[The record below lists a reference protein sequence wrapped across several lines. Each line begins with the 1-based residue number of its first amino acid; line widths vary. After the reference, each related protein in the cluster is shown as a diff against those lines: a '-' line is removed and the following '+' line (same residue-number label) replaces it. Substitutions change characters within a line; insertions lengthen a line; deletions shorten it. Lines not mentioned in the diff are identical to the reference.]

1 MAASRIV
8 NYGPEHFDGAKALWR
23 EAVPNDPQW
32 SAATAQGVSS
42 SAPVIHLPSSEAER
56 VRD

>member
-8 NYGPEHFDGAKALWR
+8 NYGPEHFEGAKALWR

-32 SAATAQGVSS
+32 SAATAQGVPS
-42 SAPVIHLPSSEAER
+42 LPSSP
-56 VRD
+56 VRHEQGLRG